1 MESLLSPPIDKAPCV
16 DVGISATSMSEKTP
30 FDNRLFLET
39 IALVGLDLV
48 PAGDASGEN
57 AVKSIRDPGERRRP
71 LVTEPLPFPVPGDNC
86 VKSMTEGGDP
96 AVGIASGGSLVR
108 TWGKESPEDDD
119 ERVGAAGGGAMRGSP
134 DRRGLLTLI
143 TG

>member
-16 DVGISATSMSEKTP
+16 DVGVSATSMLEETP
-30 FDNRLFLET
+30 FDNRLFFET
-39 IALVGLDLV
+39 IMLVGLDLV
-48 PAGDASGEN
+48 PAGDASSEN
-57 AVKSIRDPGERRRP
+57 AVKSIGDPGKRRRP

-86 VKSMTEGGDP
+86 VKSMTEGSNP
-96 AVGIASGGSLVR
+96 AVGIPSSGSLVR

-119 ERVGAAGGGAMRGSP
+119 EQVGVAGGRAVRGSP
-134 DRRGLLTLI
+134 NRRGLLMLI

>member
-1 MESLLSPPIDKAPCV
+1 M
-16 DVGISATSMSEKTP
+16 DVGVSATSMSEETP
-30 FDNRLFLET
+30 FDNHHFLET
-39 IALVGLDLV
+39 IVLVSLDLV

-57 AVKSIRDPGERRRP
+57 AVKSIGDPGERRQP

-86 VKSMTEGGDP
+86 VKSMTEGSDP

-119 ERVGAAGGGAMRGSP
+119 ERVGVAGGGAK
-134 DRRGLLTLI
+134 
-143 TG
+143 

>member
-1 MESLLSPPIDKAPCV
+1 MESLLSPPIDKAPCM
-16 DVGISATSMSEKTP
+16 DVSVSATSMSEETP
-30 FDNRLFLET
+30 FDNHLFLET
-39 IALVGLDLV
+39 IVLVSLDLV

-57 AVKSIRDPGERRRP
+57 AVKSIRDPGKWRRP

-96 AVGIASGGSLVR
+96 GVGIASGGSLVR

-134 DRRGLLTLI
+134 NQRSLLMLI